1 MIYSELRTIMS
12 LGKNITDIRKKKGI
26 TSRALAAAVGVT
38 PATMSRY
45 EHGKITGISY
55 EMIVRISE
63 ALSVKPEELTYDDP
77 YYDYLNGTDKKKI
90 SSRKKEEKELLRGF
104 YGLSPE
110 LQDAVRRICN
120 TGLPD

>member
-1 MIYSELRTIMS
+1 
-12 LGKNITDIRKKKGI
+12 
-26 TSRALAAAVGVT
+26 
-38 PATMSRY
+38 
-45 EHGKITGISY
+45 
-55 EMIVRISE
+55 MIVRISE